1 MDYIVNTFTYEL
13 EHGGPHVHF
22 LAFILFII
30 IGIAIGVAIPNI
42 FIHRYIESNKQRTV
56 KDLLDK
62 RYIQED

>member
-1 MDYIVNTFTYEL
+1 MGLLLRTHLSIALDSLHRNRARTFL
-13 EHGGPHVHF
+13 SA
-22 LAFILFII
+22 L
-30 IGIAIGVAIPNI
+30 GIAIGVAIPNI